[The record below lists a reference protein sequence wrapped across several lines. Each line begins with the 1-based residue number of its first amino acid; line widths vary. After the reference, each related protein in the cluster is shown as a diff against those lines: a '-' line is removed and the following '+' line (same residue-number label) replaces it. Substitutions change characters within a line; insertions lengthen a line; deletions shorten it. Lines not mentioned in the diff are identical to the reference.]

1 MAQIGSFGKLIVF
14 ETSDSRVLNFKDF
27 QKTVSANWGKHERI
41 GKKPLSE
48 FLNPQLQ
55 GITFTVTLNAQHG
68 VRPRKTLENIEN
80 AIESGRVESLVV
92 GAGKVGK
99 NKWKITQ
106 MSEAW
111 DTILSHGELMKATLN
126 LTLEEYL

>member
-1 MAQIGSFGKLIVF
+1 MAQIGNFGKLIVF
-14 ETSDSRVLNFKDF
+14 ETSDSKVLNFNNF

-41 GKKPLSE
+41 GKKPRSE
-48 FLNPQLQ
+48 FLNPELQ
-55 GITFTVTLNAQHG
+55 SITFTIVLNAQHG
-68 VRPRKTLENIEN
+68 VRPRKTLESIER
-80 AIESGRVESLVV
+80 AIESGRVESLVI
-92 GAGKVGK
+92 GAAKVGK

-111 DTILSHGELMKATLN
+111 DTILSHGELMKASLN

>member
-1 MAQIGSFGKLIVF
+1 MAQIGNFGKLIVF
-14 ETSDSRVLNFKDF
+14 ETSDSKVLNFNNF
-27 QKTVSANWGKHERI
+27 QKTVSANWGQHERI

-48 FLNPQLQ
+48 FLNPELQ

-68 VRPRKTLENIEN
+68 VRPRKTLENIEK
-80 AIESGRVESLVV
+80 AIESGRVESLII
-92 GAGKVGK
+92 GAGKIGK

>member
-106 MSEAW
+106 MSETW

>member
-1 MAQIGSFGKLIVF
+1 MAQIGNFGKLIVF
-14 ETSDSRVLNFKDF
+14 ETSDSKVLNFNNF

-41 GKKPLSE
+41 GKKPQSE

-55 GITFTVTLNAQHG
+55 SITFTIVLNAQHG
-68 VRPRKTLENIEN
+68 VRPRRTLESIEN
-80 AIESGRVESLVV
+80 AIESGRVESLVI
-92 GAGKVGK
+92 GAARVGK

-106 MSEAW
+106 MSETW
-111 DTILSHGELMKATLN
+111 DTILSHGELMKASLN

>member
-99 NKWKITQ
+99 NRWKITQ
-106 MSEAW
+106 MSETW

>member
-1 MAQIGSFGKLIVF
+1 MAQIGNFGKLIVF
-14 ETSDSRVLNFKDF
+14 ETSDSKVLNFNNF

-41 GKKPLSE
+41 GKKPQSE

-55 GITFTVTLNAQHG
+55 SITFTIVLNAQHG
-68 VRPRKTLENIEN
+68 VRPRRTLESIEN
-80 AIESGRVESLVV
+80 AIESGRVESLVI
-92 GAGKVGK
+92 GAAKVGK

-106 MSEAW
+106 MSETW
-111 DTILSHGELMKATLN
+111 DTILSHGELMKASLD

>member
-1 MAQIGSFGKLIVF
+1 MAQIGNFGKLIVF
-14 ETSDSRVLNFKDF
+14 ETSDSKVLNFNNF

-48 FLNPQLQ
+48 FLNPELQ
-55 GITFTVTLNAQHG
+55 GLTFTIVLNAQHG
-68 VRPRKTLENIEN
+68 VRPRKTMENIEK
-80 AIESGRVESLVV
+80 AIEKGQVESLVV
-92 GAGKVGK
+92 GAAKVGK
-99 NKWKITQ
+99 NRWKITQ

-111 DTILSHGELMKATLN
+111 DIVLSHGELMKATLN